1 MGVTVAVRII
11 GIFEGP
17 EPVKKKPGRKK
28 KLLRKKKQNVKVH
41 RPFEGGIMSTYVSEK
56 DTGEIVKMRLL
67 GESMNSTYRMLLG
80 TNDAGDEL
88 TVNGVWKIAEANEHA
103 ASNSYGVNQR

>member
-1 MGVTVAVRII
+1 
-11 GIFEGP
+11 
-17 EPVKKKPGRKK
+17 
-28 KLLRKKKQNVKVH
+28 
-41 RPFEGGIMSTYVSEK
+41 MSTYFSEK

-67 GESMNSTYRMLLG
+67 GESMNSSYRMLLG

-88 TVNGVWKIAEANEHA
+88 TANGVWKIAEAKEHA